1 MIIGEKLKKLRKEA
15 KVTQKVVAEH
25 LGVGVNTYSQYE
37 NDLRQPPY
45 AVLEKIV
52 EYFHTDYNFVFRS
65 GRENN
70 DYFDQLDKFFDKYV
84 NLRRRINKFNR
95 YLATAID
102 EKDTESI
109 EELKFRLRQMHDK
122 LYKYNQ
128 TFYVIQFGKDR
139 DVYYLESQ
147 RNFSMEE
154 YDRDVEKMNEKIDYN
169 RVIWDDNY

>member
-95 YLATAID
+95 Y
-102 EKDTESI
+102 
-109 EELKFRLRQMHDK
+109 
-122 LYKYNQ
+122 
-128 TFYVIQFGKDR
+128 
-139 DVYYLESQ
+139 
-147 RNFSMEE
+147 
-154 YDRDVEKMNEKIDYN
+154 
-169 RVIWDDNY
+169 